1 MFKMKNTIQKG
12 FTLIE
17 LMIVVAIIGIL
28 AAVALPAYQD
38 YIESANRA
46 KMNSHYEEGTRFIAN
61 EFARLQSEI
70 GVGITS
76 LAGAQGTH
84 GTDALLVGLL
94 NTSGSGA
101 PGDGTIAAYGVDN
114 SQAGVGQIQITTQAG
129 DISPNQNL
137 VVRITRPA
145 LYGLAS
151 VFTDRGW

>member
-1 MFKMKNTIQKG
+1 MKNTIQKG

-46 KMNSHYEEGTRFIAN
+46 KMNSHYEEASRFVAN

-76 LAGAQGTH
+76 LANAQASH
-84 GTDALLVGLL
+84 GTTALLVALL
-94 NTSGSGA
+94 NTDGSGA
-101 PGDGTIAAYGVDN
+101 PGDGTVAAYGPDN
-114 SQAGVGQIQITTQAG
+114 ANAGVGQIQVTMAG
-129 DISPNQNL
+129 DIDPNQNA
-137 VVRITRPA
+137 VVTVTRPA
-145 LYGLAS
+145 LYGLAVAQS
-151 VFTDRGW
+151 QRSW